1 MASEPSS
8 SQSAQK
14 QDKSPEAAQ
23 KQDKGPEAAQ
33 KRDKSPEAAQKQDK
47 GPEAAQ
53 KRDKKEGL
61 LTHIVNIYR
70 LVIKELR
77 SIRADPMMLV
87 LVVYTFTV
95 AVYTVATGASTEA
108 TDLTVGVVDEDNSD
122 LSHRLVDALN
132 PPLFKRP
139 VLISADE
146 IDANMNDGRLIFVL
160 EIPPSFESKLLA
172 GRDPSL
178 QINVDATAMAK
189 AGNGAVYLQTII
201 AQEIAKFQAGRE
213 GATSQP
219 ANVVIRAKFNPD
231 MYAYWF
237 SSVMQIVN
245 NITMLA
251 VILTGAALIRE
262 REQGTV
268 EHLLV
273 MPVVPP
279 EIMLS
284 KIIANGLVIL
294 IAAGLSLA
302 FVVQWLLKVPIAGS
316 LALFLAGATLYAL
329 TVAALGILLGTI
341 ATTMGQFALLAAP
354 VLLVMQLLSGGAT
367 PMESMPVW
375 LQHVMRIISPT
386 PHFVAFSQAVLYRG
400 ADLSIVW
407 PDLVAMAVI
416 GSIYFAFALRRFRR
430 VIFGA

>member
-1 MASEPSS
+1 MASESS
-8 SQSAQK
+8 NAPSAQK
-14 QDKSPEAAQ
+14 QDKSPEAAP
-23 KQDKGPEAAQ
+23 KQ
-33 KRDKSPEAAQKQDK
+33 
-47 GPEAAQ
+47 
-53 KRDKKEGL
+53 DKKEGL

-70 LVIKELR
+70 LIIKELR

-122 LSHRLVDALN
+122 LSHRLLDALN
-132 PPLFKRP
+132 PPLFKRA

-178 QINVDATAMAK
+178 QLNVDATAMAQ
-189 AGNGAVYLQTII
+189 AGNGAVYIQTII

-213 GATSQP
+213 GALNQP
-219 ANVVIRAKFNPD
+219 VNVVIRAKFNPN

-316 LALFLAGATLYAL
+316 LLLFLAGATLYAL

-354 VLLVMQLLSGGAT
+354 VLLIMQLLSGGAT

-407 PDLVAMAVI
+407 PDFVAMAVI
-416 GSIYFAFALRRFRR
+416 GSIYFAFALSRFRR

>member
-1 MASEPSS
+1 MATEPSS
-8 SQSAQK
+8 TQSAHK
-14 QDKSPEAAQ
+14 QDR
-23 KQDKGPEAAQ
+23 GPEAAQ
-33 KRDKSPEAAQKQDK
+33 KPN
-47 GPEAAQ
+47 
-53 KRDKKEGL
+53 KKEGL
-61 LTHIVNIYR
+61 LTHIVNVYR

-201 AQEIAKFQAGRE
+201 AQEIAKFQVGSE
-213 GATSQP
+213 GALNQP

-316 LALFLAGATLYAL
+316 LVLFITGATLYAL

-416 GSIYFAFALRRFRR
+416 GSIYFAFALSRFRR